1 MAVCKLLQVASK
13 SKELKHNPSC
23 AVDPSQQGISL
34 SSLMN
39 NTATRFSLPDD
50 LSLREGHTSWN
61 DDSRCAEGGTTTRR
75 RVHATAKDVE
85 RTMMIGTAQ
94 LRPKSPEEKADNAPS
109 VPDPLQWTQ
118 SQQRLLESAMVR
130 FPRGSADRWDRV
142 AELVP
147 GKTKVLTCSQY
158 QCIICC

>member
-1 MAVCKLLQVASK
+1 MAVYKLLQVTSK

-39 NTATRFSLPDD
+39 NTTTRFNLPDD
-50 LSLREGHTSWN
+50 LSLREGHASWN
-61 DDSRCAEGGTTTRR
+61 DSSQCAEGGATTRR

-85 RTMMIGTAQ
+85 RTLMISTAQ
-94 LRPKSPEEKADNAPS
+94 LRPKSPEETTADIAPA
-109 VPDPLQWTQ
+109 VPDPQQWTQ

-130 FPRGSADRWDRV
+130 FPRGTADRWDRV

-147 GKTKVLTCSQY
+147 GKTKVLTCNQY
-158 QCIICC
+158 QRLNY